1 MLITMTKLNDLQHGE
16 GTRAFPG
23 CGLQTPWQWEH
34 DVKVHEAFRWEGSSW
49 TLKLASLGGFPV
61 QEYSLDLNK
70 ACAREQA

>member
-34 DVKVHEAFRWEGSSW
+34 DVKCM
-49 TLKLASLGGFPV
+49 KLSDGRALRGP
-61 QEYSLDLNK
+61 
-70 ACAREQA
+70 